1 MASVT
6 SVKRSPRYLIY
17 GPLISLGLLLL
28 CVFIRPDS
36 LSVDQGLSY
45 FGVYKLTVIPYG
57 AALLLYAFC
66 LWRASELG
74 DHRAWYRSIL
84 SWSLKL
90 MALLVVGLL
99 ATPDNVLETLHMIFG
114 SSLFVLQLL
123 ISLLILKWLAS
134 NLVNIGLFGLELL
147 CGIAAWYYL
156 PLSQGL
162 LLQTQVIFQLAF
174 AALLVRV
181 INLTTK
187 SS

>member
-1 MASVT
+1 
-6 SVKRSPRYLIY
+6 
-17 GPLISLGLLLL
+17 
-28 CVFIRPDS
+28 
-36 LSVDQGLSY
+36 
-45 FGVYKLTVIPYG
+45 
-57 AALLLYAFC
+57 
-66 LWRASELG
+66 
-74 DHRAWYRSIL
+74 
-84 SWSLKL
+84 
-90 MALLVVGLL
+90 
-99 ATPDNVLETLHMIFG
+99 
-114 SSLFVLQLL
+114 
-123 ISLLILKWLAS
+123 LILKWLAS